1 MFPAALPSTMS
12 APPSCSQSL
21 HMPAIAPSPAS
32 RRQQNEVLATLT
44 AIFKAFGECL
54 PLAVGIHKVI
64 KERIPS
70 IDQQE
75 LRVALRIHTASTRY
89 LKALSQSKFRFD
101 LDGRPLGEV
110 TEEQRRQAME
120 VLRGRFKKQAERQ
133 KAAELAKQQQEKL
146 RLLAEKFNAR

>member
-1 MFPAALPSTMS
+1 MS

-21 HMPAIAPSPAS
+21 HMPEIASSPAP
-32 RRQQNEVLATLT
+32 RRPQNEVLATLNT
-44 AIFKAFGECL
+44 TFKAFGECL

-70 IDQQE
+70 IDQQQ

-101 LDGRPLGEV
+101 LDGMPLGEV
-110 TEEQRRQAME
+110 TEEQRRQAMDM
-120 VLRGRFKKQAERQ
+120 LRDRFKKQADRL

>member
-1 MFPAALPSTMS
+1 
-12 APPSCSQSL
+12 
-21 HMPAIAPSPAS
+21 MPAIGPSPAP

-44 AIFKAFGECL
+44 ATFKAFGECL

-70 IDQQE
+70 IDQQQ

-89 LKALSQSKFRFD
+89 LKELSQSKFRFD
-101 LDGRPLGEV
+101 LDGTPLGEV

-120 VLRGRFKKQAERQ
+120 VLRGRFKKQADRHRTE
-133 KAAELAKQQQEKL
+133 ELEKQQQEKL

>member
-1 MFPAALPSTMS
+1 
-12 APPSCSQSL
+12 
-21 HMPAIAPSPAS
+21 MPEIASSPAP
-32 RRQQNEVLATLT
+32 RRPQNEVLATLNT
-44 AIFKAFGECL
+44 TFKAFGECL

-64 KERIPS
+64 KEQIPGIDPQQLRI
-70 IDQQE
+70 
-75 LRVALRIHTASTRY
+75 ALRIHTASTRY

-133 KAAELAKQQQEKL
+133 KVAELAKQQQEKL

>member
-21 HMPAIAPSPAS
+21 YMPEIESSPAP
-32 RRQQNEVLATLT
+32 RRQQNEVLATLIT
-44 AIFKAFGECL
+44 TFKAFGECL

-64 KERIPS
+64 KERIPN
-70 IDQQE
+70 IDPQQ

-89 LKALSQSKFRFD
+89 LKELSQSKFRFD
-101 LDGRPLGEV
+101 LDGTPLGEV
-110 TEEQRRQAME
+110 TEEQRRQAMDM
-120 VLRGRFKKQAERQ
+120 LRDRFKKQAEQ
-133 KAAELAKQQQEKL
+133 HKAELLAKQQQEKL